1 MFFGFFTLVSSLTS
15 VINPIGAIPMFVS
28 FTVNRSEKEKQ
39 KIALKCSLFV
49 FFILIVSFFA
59 GKYILDFFGISLNSM
74 KIGGG
79 LILVLSG
86 TAYLSA
92 KNETHKGISRKIKLE
107 AAEKEDISF
116 TPLAMPLLAGPGSMS
131 YLISMNTTDLTT
143 SAIVTVSLAILAVCL
158 LTFILLYS
166 SRYFV
171 KLLSNAGVVALSRIM
186 GFFVLCLGVELI
198 TVGIRNFLATL

>member
-39 KIALKCSLFV
+39 KIALKSSIFV

-107 AAEKEDISF
+107 ATEKEDISF

-131 YLISMNTTDLTT
+131 YLISMNTTDVTT
-143 SAIVTVSLAILAVCL
+143 ATILTVSVAILAVCL

>member
-1 MFFGFFTLVSSLTS
+1 MFLGLFTLVSSLTS
-15 VINPIGAIPMFVS
+15 VLNPIGAIPMFVS
-28 FTVNRSEKEKQ
+28 FTANRTEAERQ
-39 KIALKCSLFV
+39 KIALKCSMYV
-49 FFILIVSFFA
+49 FFILIISFLA

-79 LILVLSG
+79 LILLLSG

-92 KNETHKGISRKIKLE
+92 KNETHKGISRKIKIE
-107 AAEKEDISF
+107 ATEKEDISF

-131 YLISMNTTDLTT
+131 YLISMNTTELNWQN
-143 SAIVTVSLAILAVCL
+143 ILTVSAAILLVCL

-171 KLLSNAGVVALSRIM
+171 KLFSNAGLVALSRIM

-198 TVGIRNFLATL
+198 TVGLRNFIATL